1 MANSLAAPSPAPARR
16 AVIGWILYD
25 LANVVYSINIGSL
38 YFSLWVV
45 NDAGGSDGHFGVAS
59 STSMAL
65 VFIAAPFLGAL
76 SDLAPRRIPFLAV
89 TTILCCALTM
99 LLGMGGLYPSLVI
112 FAIAYAIFQAGLIFY
127 DSLLPT
133 VSTEENRGWISGLG
147 IGAGFAGALLGI
159 LTGLV
164 VLSQNE
170 DAKPLVFKLTALI
183 FLVGSLPCFLWVR
196 ERPVSAG
203 SRLNFAAMKQAV
215 HALQGT
221 VGEAR
226 QYPGLPRFLIGR
238 VFYTDAGNTML
249 AFMGVYATKEVGFS
263 EFQTQLVLLAGIIT
277 GPLGALV
284 GGRSVDLIG
293 PRRTLLRVL
302 ILWIVVLAMIA
313 IVPGLNLPTWLF
325 WIVAPLAG
333 IAIGGTSATDRTL
346 LLRLAP
352 PSQIGRFFGLY
363 AMVGR
368 FAAIIGPLI
377 WTVIVDWFGW
387 GRPIAV
393 AGLVLMVV
401 IARAIVEPIDDSSDA
416 VMSTHATL
424 T

>member
-1 MANSLAAPSPAPARR
+1 LANSVAAPAQAAARR
-16 AVIGWILYD
+16 AVLGWILYD

-45 NDAGGSDGHFGVAS
+45 NDAGGSDGHFGLAS
-59 STSMAL
+59 SASMAI
-65 VFIAAPFLGAL
+65 VFVAAPFLGAL
-76 SDLAPRRIPFLAV
+76 SDLAPRRVPLLAV

-99 LLGMGGLYPSLVI
+99 ILGMGGLYPSLII

-127 DSLLPT
+127 DSLLPV
-133 VSTEENRGWISGLG
+133 VSSEENRGWISGLG
-147 IGAGFAGALLGI
+147 IGAGFGGALFGI

-164 VLSQNE
+164 VLGQNP

-183 FLVGSLPCFLWVR
+183 FLLGSLPCFLWVR
-196 ERPVSAG
+196 ERPATTA
-203 SRLNFAAMKQAV
+203 SRLDMNAMKQAIRT
-215 HALQGT
+215 LRGT

-226 QYPGLPRFLIGR
+226 QYAGLPRFLIGR

-263 EFQTQLVLLAGIIT
+263 ELQTQLVLLAGILT
-277 GPLGALV
+277 GPLGALF

-293 PRRTLLRVL
+293 PKRTLLRIL
-302 ILWIVVLAMIA
+302 ILWIAVLAMIA
-313 IVPGLNLPTWLF
+313 IIPGFNLPTWLF

-352 PSQIGRFFGLY
+352 PSRIGQFFGLY

-368 FAAIIGPLI
+368 FAAIIGPLM
-377 WTVIVDWFGW
+377 WTVIVEWIGW
-387 GRPIAV
+387 GRPVAV
-393 AGLVLMVV
+393 AGLAVMVV
-401 IARAIVEPIDDSSDA
+401 FARSVISPIDDTSSRPPPMDA
-416 VMSTHATL
+416 
-424 T
+424 